1 MSEKLYHVLGKDLP
15 RKDGAARVTGKEL
28 YPSDVSIPGMLHGKI
43 LRSPH
48 PHAVVKR
55 IDFSRAEEMGVQVLS
70 FDDVPSDYFNLRQI
84 SVPRSTYKDWQVL
97 SDHVRQVGDPFSAV
111 AAETEELAERAAEAV
126 EVEWEMLPA
135 YMSVED
141 ATAAQ
146 NNQIHEKVYVEDREI
161 PIAHNTACT
170 REVSEGDVDEGFL
183 KADVIVENQFST
195 PRVYHAQLEPRS
207 CVCRPEPDGGITLW
221 PSTQALHNTRILIGN
236 LFNIPLNKVNVKRV
250 AGGGHFG
257 SGIHTNPVILITV
270 ALALK
275 TGRPVRIVQSREE
288 DMYDHCRYQT
298 TYTLKIGARKDGTL
312 VAGEMHATVDIGCHH
327 IQALAFLGVLAGW
340 WHSLYRMESMRYR
353 GVAVYTNKAP
363 TCAMQ
368 GYGAPQVTFGVE
380 TTMNMIAEKLGMD
393 PLELRL
399 QNYVGLGEI
408 FWGQGPSIKSLIHS
422 DGVKELLQ
430 RGSELIGWQKR
441 PVPGSQ
447 KGRFRRGIG
456 MARDTKKILLEYASR
471 ILDASVDSLKTR
483 PDPDSGQG
491 VIYVVGMQEKKI
503 TIQEVATTAMNK
515 DWGTAISARSV
526 RKVNCPPAYTAF
538 FVEVEVDVE
547 TGTVRILRVAAGS
560 DAGTV
565 INPSLAEGQIHG
577 GFNRG
582 AGMAL
587 MEDTAYDPV
596 SGRLTNNGMLTD
608 YKMLG
613 IADMPEPEDFRVFFA
628 NTYEPTGP
636 MGAKGIG
643 EAALNPV
650 PAAVAL
656 AVHDATG
663 IWFTK
668 LPILPEDIV
677 NAFRRKGS
685 KPEKE
690 AAHV

>member
-126 EVEWEMLPA
+126 ELEWEMLPA

-170 REVSEGDVDEGFL
+170 REDSEGDVDEGFL
-183 KADVIVENQFST
+183 KVDVIVENQFST

-312 VAGEMHATVDIGCHH
+312 VAGEMHTTVDIGCHH

-353 GVAVYTNKAP
+353 GMAVYTNKAP

-380 TTMNMIAEKLGMD
+380 TTMNMIAEKLDMD

-577 GFNRG
+577 GFCRG
-582 AGMAL
+582 TGMAL

-613 IADMPEPEDFRVFFA
+613 IADMPEPEDFLVFFA

>member
-1 MSEKLYHVLGKDLP
+1 
-15 RKDGAARVTGKEL
+15 
-28 YPSDVSIPGMLHGKI
+28 
-43 LRSPH
+43 
-48 PHAVVKR
+48 
-55 IDFSRAEEMGVQVLS
+55 
-70 FDDVPSDYFNLRQI
+70 
-84 SVPRSTYKDWQVL
+84 
-97 SDHVRQVGDPFSAV
+97 
-111 AAETEELAERAAEAV
+111 
-126 EVEWEMLPA
+126 
-135 YMSVED
+135 
-141 ATAAQ
+141 
-146 NNQIHEKVYVEDREI
+146 
-161 PIAHNTACT
+161 
-170 REVSEGDVDEGFL
+170 
-183 KADVIVENQFST
+183 
-195 PRVYHAQLEPRS
+195 
-207 CVCRPEPDGGITLW
+207 
-221 PSTQALHNTRILIGN
+221 
-236 LFNIPLNKVNVKRV
+236 
-250 AGGGHFG
+250 
-257 SGIHTNPVILITV
+257 
-270 ALALK
+270 
-275 TGRPVRIVQSREE
+275 
-288 DMYDHCRYQT
+288 
-298 TYTLKIGARKDGTL
+298 
-312 VAGEMHATVDIGCHH
+312 
-327 IQALAFLGVLAGW
+327 
-340 WHSLYRMESMRYR
+340 
-353 GVAVYTNKAP
+353 
-363 TCAMQ
+363 MQ

-515 DWGTAISARSV
+515 DWGTVISARSV

-577 GFNRG
+577 GFCRG
-582 AGMAL
+582 TGMAL